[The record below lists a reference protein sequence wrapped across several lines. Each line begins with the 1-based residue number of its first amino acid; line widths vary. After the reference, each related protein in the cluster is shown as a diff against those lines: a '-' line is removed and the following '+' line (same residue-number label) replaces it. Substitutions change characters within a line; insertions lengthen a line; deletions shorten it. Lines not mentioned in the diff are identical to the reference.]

1 MRTDGR
7 TNMTKPIVTFRNFT
21 KALEN
26 EWWRLEVLVIQ
37 LTSSS
42 NEYSFA
48 PEPYAQSATSKQTF
62 LMLSSHLEFYLI
74 CFPGEWKHSI
84 EFET

>member
-7 TNMTKPIVTFRNFT
+7 TDMTKLVVTFRNFT
-21 KALEN
+21 DALGN
-26 EWWRLEVLVIQ
+26 ELWRLEVLVIQ
-37 LTSSS
+37 LTSST

-48 PEPYAQSATSKQTF
+48 PEHYTQSATPKQTF